1 MGYQIASGFCLSL
14 KDTFSIATTF
24 TVINKYWKFAVIQIP
39 TVFRP
44 ICRVV
49 SLTVL
54 LNTAF

>member
-1 MGYQIASGFCLSL
+1 MGYQIDLGFCVSL

-24 TVINKYWKFAVIQIP
+24 TVIIKYWKFAVIQIP

-54 LNTAF
+54 